1 MKKIILS
8 MIKEAN
14 ELDNEEEA
22 YRLIN
27 YARQLVDKLTETI
40 NCPSNWRDIVEDLKE
55 LYDSSDWVYQ
65 ELELYNY

>member
-1 MKKIILS
+1 MKKIILD

-27 YARQLVDKLTETI
+27 YARQLVDTLTETI